1 MTVGASNPVW
11 IPGSDRIAF
20 YSVQNGSPGVFLQ
33 SADGTGTTQRL
44 TKSYALPKEAIEQAR
59 MHDYEGV
66 PVRVVDPEHLIAMAL
81 QAGGAARRERAWQLL
96 QSGGVNRQRVRA
108 ILDKHGV
115 PGDIPDD
122 V

>member
-1 MTVGASNPVW
+1 VW